1 MDPVL
6 PHDLEHK
13 IFRLAAVLD
22 FSSIPTLMRVA
33 WRVNAW
39 VEPLLYRALHVAS
52 LTSQP
57 ASGMPHEVEFYRDL
71 VRRPD
76 FFRNAV
82 HHLQLD
88 QPAFRPSDPFGHL
101 ILATCTHLETLVL
114 HELSGS
120 SVATLLPRVQKLE
133 SLTHLHANFTDLLS
147 KLSRQQRSAALGAF
161 SRLTHLELRERTPSE
176 DVCAELVH
184 LPCLTHLALKYDSQ
198 ARGTSSACARVL
210 QTCAALRVL
219 AALSEK
225 RVIFTALSRSVT
237 GSSIHP
243 GCLIPTTRDSC

>member
-1 MDPVL
+1 
-6 PHDLEHK
+6 
-13 IFRLAAVLD
+13 
-22 FSSIPTLMRVA
+22 
-33 WRVNAW
+33 
-39 VEPLLYRALHVAS
+39 
-52 LTSQP
+52 
-57 ASGMPHEVEFYRDL
+57 MPHEVEFYRDL

-88 QPAFRPSDPFGHL
+88 QPAFRRSDPFGHL

-133 SLTHLHANFTDLLS
+133 SLTHLHVHFTDLLS
-147 KLSRQQRSAALGAF
+147 KLPRHERSAVLGAF

-176 DVCAELVH
+176 DVCAELAH
-184 LPCLTHLALKYDSQ
+184 LPRLTHLALKYDSQ

-225 RVIFTALSRSVT
+225 RVIFDSLISERYRAIDTSRMLDNDDPRFVLVTVERKSITARGWLSEVRA
-237 GSSIHP
+237 GRHP
-243 GCLIPTTRDSC
+243 DFWERAEEAVERRKTA